1 MVWSN
6 EQLFLRRVTGPAK
19 LAGTMAVADA
29 EGFLHLL
36 DPSDCHFVGRTK
48 VDGSGVSAPMLS
60 LGDSLIVQSN
70 SGTLSAY
77 RIQ

>member
-1 MVWSN
+1 MRAFKAGSGQVVWSN

-36 DPSDCHFVGRTK
+36 DPSDGHFVGQAQRWM
-48 VDGSGVSAPMLS
+48 A
-60 LGDSLIVQSN
+60 
-70 SGTLSAY
+70 AA
-77 RIQ
+77 